1 MNIAKKIGFIGGGRM
16 GEALIRGILQ
26 ANLVNA
32 DQILVMEPESS
43 RRSWLTEQYGIAVY
57 AQPEAV
63 WSDCAIILLAV
74 KPQIMGRVLAENK
87 KMMRKKHLLISIAAG
102 ITITF
107 IEQHTPKGCRIIRV
121 MPNTPALVLEAASAL
136 SSGRHTTKN
145 DMEQATAIFEAIGKV
160 VMVEEHL
167 LDAVTGLS
175 GSGPAYVFTFLEA
188 LIDAGLRVG
197 LSRPVAE
204 TLVYQTVLGATKLAI
219 TSGEHPAQLRAMVT
233 SPGGT
238 TIAGLHELESAGF
251 NGILMDAVEAAT
263 KRSVELG
270 K

>member
-1 MNIAKKIGFIGGGRM
+1 MRIAKKIGFLGGGRM
-16 GEALIRGILQ
+16 GEALIKGILQ
-26 ANLVNA
+26 ANLVSA
-32 DQILVMEPESS
+32 DQILVMEPDGA
-43 RRSWLTEQYGIAVY
+43 RRSWLSEQYGVAVY
-57 AQPEAV
+57 AEPESV
-63 WSDCAIILLAV
+63 WSNCGIVLLAV
-74 KPQIMGRVLAENK
+74 KPQIMGRVLTENK
-87 KMMRKKHLLISIAAG
+87 KMIRKGHLLISIAAG
-102 ITITF
+102 ITIAF
-107 IEQHTPKGCRIIRV
+107 LEQHTPKGSRIIRV

-136 SSGRHTTKN
+136 SGGHNATQK
-145 DMEQATAIFEAIGKV
+145 DMEQATAIFEAIGKAV
-160 VMVEEHL
+160 VVEEHL

-197 LSRPVAE
+197 LPRPIAE
-204 TLVYQTVLGATKLAI
+204 TLVYQTVLGATRLAM

-270 K
+270 Q